1 MREHTAPP
9 IQTSPGTSLFS
20 AAIAAAGTLAMG
32 APLASLHGTAR
43 SAPSSEAL
51 IAWVLL
57 SLAALGMLL
66 CLYLTVIWALA
77 ATIMLVGPASRT
89 GAALLGALR
98 LLAPRLARR
107 LATGAAV
114 ATAATALT
122 LTSSMAAQGSS
133 SPETTV
139 ERAPI
144 AQTSQLVSADLPP
157 ADPAP
162 EAAPAG
168 GTGTAS
174 GARDPASPL
183 PPLGWGE
190 AAAPHVPA
198 PAPAT
203 ADPPD
208 ATEAGAETA
217 DEPESEPEQTV
228 VVHPGDSL
236 WSISEDLLGPA
247 QPDPE
252 EVAAAWPLL
261 HDANRDVIGTDPDLL
276 RPGQELTVPTALT
289 HQDTP

>member
-51 IAWVLL
+51 IAWVLM

-122 LTSSMAAQGSS
+122 LTS
-133 SPETTV
+133 
-139 ERAPI
+139 
-144 AQTSQLVSADLPP
+144 
-157 ADPAP
+157 
-162 EAAPAG
+162 
-168 GTGTAS
+168 
-174 GARDPASPL
+174 
-183 PPLGWGE
+183 
-190 AAAPHVPA
+190 
-198 PAPAT
+198 
-203 ADPPD
+203 
-208 ATEAGAETA
+208 
-217 DEPESEPEQTV
+217 
-228 VVHPGDSL
+228 
-236 WSISEDLLGPA
+236 
-247 QPDPE
+247 
-252 EVAAAWPLL
+252 
-261 HDANRDVIGTDPDLL
+261 
-276 RPGQELTVPTALT
+276 
-289 HQDTP
+289 